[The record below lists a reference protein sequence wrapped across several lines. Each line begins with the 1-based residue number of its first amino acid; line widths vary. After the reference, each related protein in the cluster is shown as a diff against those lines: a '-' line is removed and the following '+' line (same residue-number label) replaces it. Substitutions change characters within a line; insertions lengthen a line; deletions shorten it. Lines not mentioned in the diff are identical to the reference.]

1 MSSLSTELVATLEAF
16 EALKESWNELVA
28 NMERPEIFYVWE
40 WNFHYFK
47 CYRDDAQPL
56 IIVVK
61 HSSGAIAGIAPL
73 CLRRVRRFMF
83 TVRVIETIVTEIGD
97 YGNVLVRAGFHR
109 GQVVAAV
116 FAYLQQH
123 GSSWDVFDVSQLCS
137 RDPTTFHVVNVAQA
151 IADWSVRVQ
160 ILTPVAVRTIG
171 SPISAENNRQLR
183 QIRNRRKKLLEKG
196 YALHI
201 GCQGAGIET
210 WWPAFLSMHRH
221 AWRTSPLNT
230 ETGRTFFNELVHSP
244 GMKGKIELSVMEL
257 DGQPAAMHFG
267 FIDGSKIYFYMPA
280 MDKAFRRE
288 RVGAVLLSAMVD
300 HYSKTYELFD
310 FLRGMEDYKVW
321 YTDRLD
327 VNIRIVAYRTASISA
342 FIYNLKETARRFA
355 VDLGLP
361 KAIAQAGRRV
371 VDRLRS
377 EV

>member
-1 MSSLSTELVATLEAF
+1 MSSFSTELVAEPVAF
-16 EALKESWNELVA
+16 EALRESWNELVA
-28 NMERPEIFYVWE
+28 DMERPEIFYLWE

-47 CYRDDAQPL
+47 CYRDDAQPM
-56 IIVVK
+56 IIVVR
-61 HSSGAIAGIAPL
+61 HSSGTIAGIAPL
-73 CLRRVRRFMF
+73 CLRRVRRFLA

-97 YGNVLVRAGFHR
+97 YSNLLVRRGFHR
-109 GQVVAAV
+109 GQVVGAV
-116 FAYLQQH
+116 FAHLHEH

-151 IADWSVRVQ
+151 FADWSVRVQ

-171 SPISAENNRQLR
+171 NPQPAENNRQLR
-183 QIRNRRKKLLEKG
+183 QIRNRRKTLLEDG
-196 YALHI
+196 FALHI
-201 GCQGAGIET
+201 GCQGKDFDL

-230 ETGRTFFNELVHSP
+230 ETGRRFFNELVRSP
-244 GMKGKIELSVMEL
+244 GMSGKVELSVMEL
-257 DGQPAAMHFG
+257 HGQPVAMHFG
-267 FIDGSKIYFYMPA
+267 FLDDSKIYFYMPA
-280 MDKAFRRE
+280 MDKAFRSE

-300 HYSKTYELFD
+300 QYSKTHELFD

-327 VNIRIVAYRTASISA
+327 ANVRIVAYRTASVAA
-342 FIYNLKETARRFA
+342 FIYNIKETIRRFA

-361 KAIAQAGRRV
+361 KAAAQMGRRL

-377 EV
+377 DV